1 MKKFTILFVGAL
13 LLTTAYFKF
22 NTLYV
27 PKPTE
32 TEQNQLREFNES
44 KNREAELKAKNTP
57 TMIQD
62 SLTKVGKLTILE
74 GQYKYYSLIKDTGIF
89 DITLREMTLDFTYK
103 FGLSASLEN
112 IKVVKVEGNTIILDV
127 PKGKIGL
134 QYIELDG
141 TSKILDGQKMIFVSQ
156 FKPSEIATVVNQSK
170 NNVLDKINTDSS
182 LFDKAQ
188 VNLESELRGLLLKMG
203 FENVIINA
211 I

>member
-13 LLTTAYFKF
+13 LLTTVYFRF
-22 NTLYV
+22 NSLYA
-27 PKPTE
+27 PKSTA

-57 TMIQD
+57 TMIQNQ
-62 SLTKVGKLTILE
+62 LEKVGKLTILE
-74 GQYKYYSLIKDTGIF
+74 GQYKYFSKITDKGIL

-112 IKVVKVEGNTIILDV
+112 IKVVKVEGNTVILDV

-134 QYIELDG
+134 QYIELSQD
-141 TSKILDGQKMIFVSQ
+141 SKILDGQKMIFVSQ
-156 FKPSEIATVVNQSK
+156 FNPSEIATVINQSQQ
-170 NNVLDKINTDSS
+170 NVINKINTDGS

-188 VNLESELRGLLLKMG
+188 VNLESELKGLLLKMG
-203 FENVIINA
+203 FENVVFNQI
-211 I
+211 